1 MCTPCLRGLNR
12 YGQILHPSHVVL
24 TTASTPALTPDRL
37 GAWLSPK
44 RHDNLIPHL
53 RGLKD
58 CPREE
63 ARAVER
69 KEQTTAQQ
77 WLLSRDGKNYGPMS
91 SGQLRK
97 LCQTGKI
104 NPADLICRV
113 GSDRWMPASELR
125 GLFPE
130 ATETTET
137 VPEVTV
143 RPVEEVSVSLSH
155 AADARWKTFGSL
167 FCIAN
172 LAVCGAWGLVKPPPD
187 IVQTMASLKQETKR
201 INDELKNIK
210 LPNMPSIPTIP
221 GVR

>member
-1 MCTPCLRGLNR
+1 VDKKQP
-12 YGQILHPSHVVL
+12 
-24 TTASTPALTPDRL
+24 TT
-37 GAWLSPK
+37 G
-44 RHDNLIPHL
+44 
-53 RGLKD
+53 
-58 CPREE
+58 
-63 ARAVER
+63 
-69 KEQTTAQQ
+69 QQ

-91 SGQLRK
+91 SGQLEQY
-97 LCQTGKI
+97 CQTGKI
-104 NPADLICRV
+104 KPTDLICRV
-113 GSDRWMPASELR
+113 GADRWMPASELR

-130 ATETTET
+130 AAETTEM
-137 VPEVTV
+137 VAEVTV

-172 LAVCGAWGLVKPPPD
+172 LVVCGAWGLVKPPPD

-210 LPNMPSIPTIP
+210 LPDMPSVPTIP

>member
-1 MCTPCLRGLNR
+1 MDKKQP
-12 YGQILHPSHVVL
+12 
-24 TTASTPALTPDRL
+24 TT
-37 GAWLSPK
+37 G
-44 RHDNLIPHL
+44 
-53 RGLKD
+53 
-58 CPREE
+58 
-63 ARAVER
+63 
-69 KEQTTAQQ
+69 QQ
-77 WLLSRDGKNYGPMS
+77 WLLSRDGKNYGPMA

-104 NPADLICRV
+104 SPADLICQV
-113 GSDRWMPASELR
+113 GADRWMPASELR

-130 ATETTET
+130 ATGTTET

-143 RPVEEVSVSLSH
+143 RPVEEASVSLSR

-187 IVQTMASLKQETKR
+187 IVQTMASLKKINQDVQQETKR
-201 INDELKNIK
+201 VMDDLKITR
-210 LPNMPSIPTIP
+210 PSMPSIPTIP

>member
-1 MCTPCLRGLNR
+1 M
-12 YGQILHPSHVVL
+12 
-24 TTASTPALTPDRL
+24 D
-37 GAWLSPK
+37 
-44 RHDNLIPHL
+44 
-53 RGLKD
+53 
-58 CPREE
+58 
-63 ARAVER
+63 R
-69 KEQTTAQQ
+69 KEQTTTQ
-77 WLLSRDGKNYGPMS
+77 WLLSRDGKNYGPMA

-130 ATETTET
+130 ATETTEK
-137 VPEVTV
+137 VPEATV
-143 RPVEEVSVSLSH
+143 RPVEEVSVSLSN

-187 IVQTMASLKQETKR
+187 IVQTMASLKTSVQEVKKSVQEVQQDTKR
-201 INDELKNIK
+201 VIDDLKIRRPNI
-210 LPNMPSIPTIP
+210 PNIPNIP

>member
-1 MCTPCLRGLNR
+1 
-12 YGQILHPSHVVL
+12 
-24 TTASTPALTPDRL
+24 
-37 GAWLSPK
+37 
-44 RHDNLIPHL
+44 
-53 RGLKD
+53 
-58 CPREE
+58 
-63 ARAVER
+63 VER
-69 KEQTTAQQ
+69 KEQATAQQ

-113 GSDRWMPASELR
+113 GADRWMPAAELR

-143 RPVEEVSVSLSH
+143 LPVEEVSVSLSH

-172 LAVCGAWGLVKPPPD
+172 LAVFGAWGLVKPPPD